1 MKAIRVHQLGGPEVL
16 QLEEIP
22 DPRPGPG
29 EAVVRVE
36 AAGVNFIDVYHRTG
50 LYKVA
55 SLPFTLG
62 QEGAGTVESVGTGVE
77 EVAAGDRVAWT
88 VVQGAYAEKALVPVA
103 KLVPLPAGVSARQG
117 AAAMLQGMTAH
128 YLACST
134 YPLKAGDTCLV
145 HAAAG
150 GVGLLLCQIAK
161 LRGARVLGTTSSEEK
176 AALAREAGADEVIL
190 YTEKDFAVEVKRLTG
205 GKGVEVIYDSVGK
218 TTFEPGFDCLVPRGM
233 MVTFGQSSGK
243 IPPFDP
249 AILNVKGSLFLTRP
263 SLGHYIATREELLAR
278 AGDVLG
284 WVREGKLQLR
294 TEHDFPLAEA
304 ADAQRALE
312 GRKTTGKVLLIP

>member
-16 QLEEIP
+16 RFEEIP
-22 DPRPGPG
+22 DPAPGPG
-29 EAVVRVE
+29 EAVVHVE
-36 AAGVNFIDVYHRTG
+36 AVGVNFIDVYHRTG
-50 LYKVA
+50 LYKVP

-62 QEGAGTVESVGTGVE
+62 QEGAGTVESVGAGVT
-77 EVAAGDRVAWT
+77 EVSPGDPVAWT
-88 VVQGAYAEKALVPVA
+88 IVPGAYAEKAVVPVA
-103 KLVPLPAGVSARQG
+103 KLVPRPAGVSARQG
-117 AAAMLQGMTAH
+117 AAVMLQGMTAH

-134 YPLKAGDTCLV
+134 YPLKPGDTCLI

-161 LRGARVLGTTSSEEK
+161 LRGARVLGTTSNAEK

-190 YTEKDFAVEVKRLTG
+190 YTEKDFVAETKRLTG
-205 GKGVEVIYDSVGK
+205 GKGVQVIYDGVGL
-218 TTFEPGFDCLVPRGM
+218 TTFEKGLDCLVPRGM
-233 MVTFGQSSGK
+233 MVTYGQSSGAV
-243 IPPFDP
+243 PPFAP
-249 AILNVKGSLFLTRP
+249 SILNVKGSLFLTRP
-263 SLGHYIATREELLAR
+263 SLGHYIATREELLER

-284 WVREGKLQLR
+284 WIGEGKLTLR
-294 TEHDFPLAEA
+294 AEHDFPLAQA

>member
-16 QLEEIP
+16 KLEEIP
-22 DPRPGPG
+22 DPQPGPG

-218 TTFEPGFDCLVPRGM
+218 TTFEKGFDCLVPRGM

-249 AILNVKGSLFLTRP
+249 AVLNVKGSLFLTRP

-284 WVREGKLQLR
+284 WIRDGKLQLR